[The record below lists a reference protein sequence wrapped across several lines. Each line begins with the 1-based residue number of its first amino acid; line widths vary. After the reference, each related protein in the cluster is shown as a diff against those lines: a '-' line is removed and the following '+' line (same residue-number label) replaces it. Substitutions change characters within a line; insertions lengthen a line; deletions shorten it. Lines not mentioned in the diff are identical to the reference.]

1 MSEGFF
7 SRWSQR
13 KEAVRKGKGVEGE
26 PAQELEARAPS
37 PQPSPA
43 SGRGSEQLPSGATGL
58 QSPPQASPASGG
70 GSEELASVAAGLQS
84 PSPLGGEGGGEGQ
97 PAPPPTLADAHA
109 LTPDSD
115 FTRFVRPDVAPEVK
129 NAAMKKLFSDPHFNV
144 MDRLD
149 VYIDDYNKPDP
160 LPPEMLKQLASA
172 KFLGFFA
179 DEEVSDEDKVPDSRA
194 SPDAPPAESV
204 AQSGT
209 RTAQALPPAEDH
221 ADPDLRLQQDD
232 APGPEGPGAGSR

>member
-13 KEAVRKGKGVEGE
+13 KVAVRKGKGAE
-26 PAQELEARAPS
+26 PEAESAKELDPPMPS

-43 SGRGSEQLPSGATGL
+43 SGRGSE
-58 QSPPQASPASGG
+58 
-70 GSEELASVAAGLQS
+70 ELLTVEGELQS
-84 PSPLGGEGGGEGQ
+84 PSPPRGEGGGEGE
-97 PAPPPTLADAHA
+97 PPPPPTLEDAQA
-109 LTPDSD
+109 LTPASD

-129 NAAMKKLFSDPHFNV
+129 NAAFKKLFSDPHFNV

-160 LPPEMLKQLASA
+160 LPPEMLRQLASA

-179 DEEVSDEDKVPDSRA
+179 NEEAPEGENVPAASA
-194 SPDAPPAESV
+194 SPDAPAAESV

-209 RTAQALPPAEDH
+209 RTAQALPPAQDH

-232 APGPEGPGAGSR
+232 APGPEGPGAGSG